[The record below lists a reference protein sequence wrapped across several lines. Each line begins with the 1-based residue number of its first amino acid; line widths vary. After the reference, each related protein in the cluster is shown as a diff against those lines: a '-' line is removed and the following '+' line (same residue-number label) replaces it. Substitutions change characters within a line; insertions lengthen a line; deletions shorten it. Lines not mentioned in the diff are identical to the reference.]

1 MELYNFMQLIN
12 AARYFL
18 EKKKKYNETICIEK
32 SLVLEDIV
40 NYSYVLYCNNS
51 SCLSQ

>member
-1 MELYNFMQLIN
+1 MELCNFMQLIN

-18 EKKKKYNETICIEK
+18 EKKKYNETICIEE

-40 NYSYVLYCNNS
+40 NYSYILYCNNS